1 MTNEHQAKVVGKDL
15 PISVKHSI
23 EICNFIRG
31 KNLHN
36 AVEYLKKVVELK
48 AAIPYTRMNRGV
60 GHRPGNM
67 GPGRYPE
74 KASRHIIQLLNS
86 LEANAQNKGL
96 DVNNLIIKEIIPN
109 KAAEPWHPGRHRR
122 IKMKRTHIEII
133 AEEAEKKTKKEEKK
147 AEKK

>member
-1 MTNEHQAKVVGKDL
+1 METEHQARVIGRDL
-15 PISVKHSI
+15 PISTKHAI
-23 EICNFIRG
+23 EICKFIRG
-31 KNLHN
+31 KNLHKS
-36 AVEYLKKVVELK
+36 VEYLQKVSELK
-48 AAIPYTRMNRGV
+48 VAIPYTRMNRGV

-74 KASRHIIQLLNS
+74 KAARHIIQLLNS

-96 DVNNLIIKEIIPN
+96 DVNALVIKQIIPN

-122 IKMKRTHIEII
+122 IKMKRTHIEIV
-133 AEEAEKKTKKEEKK
+133 AEEAEKKEKK